1 MGLPTDPLSKYIPE
15 FAHLKVFQGVSTDG
29 KMILVDPDHPPT
41 IRELL
46 SHSAGF
52 SYGSGHSLVDALY
65 HDQKVMQSHD
75 LHEMV
80 QKLATIPLHYQPG
93 KGWIYSVS
101 MDIQGYLIENYQAK
115 AYRSSCGSTSLSRWA

>member
-1 MGLPTDPLSKYIPE
+1 M
-15 FAHLKVFQGVSTDG
+15 
-29 KMILVDPDHPPT
+29 
-41 IRELL
+41 RELL

-80 QKLATIPLHYQPG
+80 QKLATIPLNYQPG
-93 KGWIYSVS
+93 KGV
-101 MDIQGYLIENYQAK
+101 DVQRFDGYPGLPH
-115 AYRSSCGSTSLSRWA
+115 